1 MRDAPRVSP
10 LHTIVR
16 RVVEHLQHSG
26 LFPKTS
32 NIRSGITT
40 TRSVIQVDSDLTTS
54 DHPKTEQVKFLEAQE
69 FIDRLSNLRE
79 RIDTFERKFKEP
91 PTPNDTDVIRDPQ
104 TPQLVFQLPTLEQ
117 LDAIH
122 KIFTSDFAK
131 SFPKGPLQLAKA
143 VCTLMLPDMSDVP
156 GAEDPREHLNRV
168 YDNAIKKYDTLFHIK
183 DPNSFE
189 SKSSVFLSEGLCLGG
204 IGKVIRAAES
214 GFVMMGCEG
223 GLFGVIIAEANDT
236 NKFAA
241 AIFGFGGGALSK
253 LLFKLPPIQKTI
265 RSRQISHCPELSS
278 RELQFLDTI
287 NQPCYHSGISLGKRP
302 VVRIKP
308 VELPYVERGPELEWW
323 KQACPKIDRLRNL
336 EGAGKFD
343 RYLRPTF
350 KRDYLS
356 ELQIRRV
363 LSYSGFETYPRPQG
377 LPSNCIVEFSKENG
391 GMIYR
396 RWATRNNENM
406 VVRVMPKNLN
416 SLNPAQQR
424 PYVVQA
430 RNKDYLTINGEWIDE
445 ANELTHIPLE
455 AYEFKGW

>member
-1 MRDAPRVSP
+1 M
-10 LHTIVR
+10 
-16 RVVEHLQHSG
+16 
-26 LFPKTS
+26 
-32 NIRSGITT
+32 
-40 TRSVIQVDSDLTTS
+40 DSDSIAS
-54 DHPKTEQVKFLEAQE
+54 DYPKPEEVKFPEAQE
-69 FIDRLSNLRE
+69 FIDRLNNLRE
-79 RIDTFERKFKEP
+79 RIATFEYKFQEP
-91 PTPNDTDVIRDPQ
+91 PSPDDTGVSKGPQ
-104 TPQLVFQLPTLEQ
+104 TPELVFQIPTLEQ

-131 SFPKGPLQLAKA
+131 SFPKGPLQIAKA

-168 YDNAIKKYDTLFHIK
+168 YENAIKEYDTLFHIK

-189 SKSSVFLSEGLCLGG
+189 SRSAVFLSEGLCLGG
-204 IGKVIRAAES
+204 IGKVIRVAES

-236 NKFAA
+236 NKFAGGA
-241 AIFGFGGGALSK
+241 FGFVLGGALNK
-253 LLFKLPPIQKTI
+253 LLQQIPIPKAI
-265 RSRQISHCPELSS
+265 RSRQISHCPEVSS

-287 NQPCYHSGISLGKRP
+287 NRPCYHSGVNLGKRP

-336 EGAGKFD
+336 EGLDKFD
-343 RYLRPTF
+343 RYLRATF
-350 KRDYLS
+350 KREYLS

-363 LSYSGFETYPRPQG
+363 LDYSGFETYPRPQG

-424 PYVVQA
+424 PYVVQM
-430 RNKDYLTINGEWIDE
+430 RNRKHLTTDGKWVDRAEPS
-445 ANELTHIPLE
+445 THIPLE
-455 AYEFKGW
+455 KYEFKGWE